1 MSFRDQLKNTTSRR
15 QSEYVTPGQY
25 LFEILDLKEGES
37 RKGREFVVVEM
48 KVVDSDNASRHP
60 RGSERSWLQMTDMD
74 TAPKNIR
81 GFLCRALNVPD
92 EGLSD
97 EMIDKAFEPKADT
110 GKSPLAGLKIGVNA
124 RNIQTRKGND
134 FTVVDFYSVDQDVDS
149 LEDC

>member
-1 MSFRDQLKNTTSRR
+1 MSFRNQLKTTTARR

-25 LFEILDLKEGES
+25 LFEILDFKEAQN

-48 KVVDSDNASRHP
+48 QVLDSDDTARHP
-60 RGSERSWLQMTDMD
+60 KGSERSWLQMTDTD
-74 TAPKNIR
+74 TAAKNIR

-97 EMIDKAFEPKADT
+97 EMIDKAFEPLEET

-124 RNIQTRKGND
+124 RNIVTRKGSD
-134 FTVVDFYSVDQDVDS
+134 FTVVDFYSVDQDMES
-149 LEDC
+149 LED